1 MKKFLLFCCCVL
13 SLSVKSQTVGFF
25 YNYPGSLPGYLLF
38 APNESDTTYLIDKCG
53 KRIHEWGG
61 THDPGLSVY
70 VLPDGTL
77 LRCESLNNSQFMGGG
92 QGGLITKFDWNSNLL
107 WSYQISDNSQCQHH
121 DAIQLPNGNI
131 VAIAWE
137 DHTKTDALANG
148 RITLGT
154 HMWSDKI
161 VEIQPVGEDSGII
174 VWQWRAWD
182 HLVQDADS
190 AKLNYGVVAEHPEL
204 LDINVGT
211 LSNFDVD
218 WLHFNGLDY
227 DAEKDQL
234 MVSCHEMSE
243 VYILDHSTTIA
254 EAASH
259 EGGNSGHGGDLL
271 YRWGNP
277 QNYGRGTADDRK
289 LFEQH
294 NAQWIPQGY
303 PGAGKVLVF
312 NNGTGMTGQDYSTV
326 ITFEIPEMVGNNYPL
341 EADSAYEP
349 QAPDWIYTATP
360 STSFFS
366 FVEGGAQRLING
378 NTLICEATSGNFFEV
393 DSLGN
398 ELWRYVNPVGINGPV
413 QQGTNPFQNTCF
425 RVTYLSPDYP
435 GLAGQTLI
443 PGSPIEL
450 NPLNYNCL
458 GVATG
463 IADVPVTTDQVNVFP
478 NPFKEEFV
486 LHLAPEYAHAI
497 LEIHDLTGRLLYRQE
512 NLSAGNDLRISLK
525 GYSGVILLSL
535 KDVSG
540 KRVWHS
546 TAVAE

>member
-1 MKKFLLFCCCVL
+1 MKKFLLFCCCAF

-38 APNESDTTYLIDKCG
+38 APGRSDTTYLIDKCG

-61 THDPGLSVY
+61 FHDPGLSVY
-70 VLPDGTL
+70 LLPDGTL
-77 LRCESLNNSQFMGGG
+77 LRCENLNNSQFTGGG
-92 QGGLITKFDWNSNLL
+92 QGGLIEKFDWNSNLL
-107 WSYQISDNSQCQHH
+107 WSYQISDNTQCQHH

-137 DHTKTDALANG
+137 DHTKADAQANG
-148 RITLGT
+148 RVTLGT

-161 VEIQPVGEDSGII
+161 VEIQPVGPDSGII

-182 HLVQDADS
+182 HLIQEADA
-190 AKLNYGVVAEHPEL
+190 AKLNYGVVADHPEL
-204 LDINVGT
+204 LDINVGS

-259 EGGNSGHGGDLL
+259 EGGNSGHGGDLM

-289 LFEQH
+289 LYEQH

-312 NNGTGMTGQDYSTV
+312 NNGYGRPGTDYTTV
-326 ITFEIPEMVGNNYPL
+326 ETFQIPEMDGNNYPL
-341 EADSAYEP
+341 EPDSAYEP
-349 QAPDWIYTATP
+349 DAQDWIYTANP
-360 STSFFS
+360 ANSFFS

-398 ELWRYVNPVGINGPV
+398 ELWRYVNPVGVNGPV

-425 RVTYLSPDYP
+425 RVTYLAPDYP

-443 PGSPIEL
+443 PGGPIEL

-458 GVATG
+458 TVATG
-463 IADVPVTTDQVNVFP
+463 IEEVVTPEKISIYP
-478 NPFKEEFV
+478 NPFKDQFV
-486 LHLAPEYAHAI
+486 IHLDPEYLETT
-497 LEIHDLTGRLLYRQE
+497 LEIYDLAGRLLYKQE
-512 NLSAGNDLRISLK
+512 NLNTGNDLPITLQ
-525 GYSGVILLSL
+525 GYRGVILLSL